1 MRFQIITPA
10 LGCFQQQ
17 DIILENQN
25 WQELSHTGINISL
38 ISTLSLSLHVSPTLR
53 LATRS
58 IIHPHQVVNLPHYFT
73 NRTKKN
79 NDRRF
84 TAHSGKCHKTHN
96 NNPTSYCTLMTQRP
110 EEALGRCGGAV
121 EEARQIH
128 ARSAK

>member
-96 NNPTSYCTLMTQRP
+96 NNPTSDTILTKNK
-110 EEALGRCGGAV
+110 GV
-121 EEARQIH
+121 RQNKIKQKDTTFLL
-128 ARSAK
+128 RTRQQKN